1 MNLWPYWSVE
11 DGGGS
16 FSKDLPGR
24 PNKVQKPALLK
35 RLIRKSPWESDLL
48 STLFLLL
55 FFFFFTFLFVT
66 WWNFLC
72 ALPSVLV
79 AGLRQYLQPTS
90 FSLGTKS
97 TLLKRFS
104 STLSDIFQ
112 SDYCPL
118 HEYWMWMTMQ
128 GCGIYWEIQVKCLT
142 QEIMIE
148 PKQAG
153 ETSDLLYGDGRSPE
167 GTEIPNHKQPWGPSK
182 PVLQLATKL
191 SHDNN
196 SINHNPPHCN
206 FLIPIIYWWGLGWVA
221 IILL

>member
-1 MNLWPYWSVE
+1 MRTSWTTCEFMAILVCWGWRRQLFQGPPWKSKQSSEASTFETSDQKITLRVWP
-11 DGGGS
+11 
-16 FSKDLPGR
+16 
-24 PNKVQKPALLK
+24 LK
-35 RLIRKSPWESDLL
+35 YFVPDS
-48 STLFLLL
+48 
-55 FFFFFTFLFVT
+55 FFFFLHFYLCVT

-79 AGLRQYLQPTS
+79 AGLRQYLQPTG

-104 STLSDIFQ
+104 STLSDTFQ

-128 GCGIYWEIQVKCLT
+128 GCGIYWEIQVICLT
-142 QEIMIE
+142 QEVMIE

-153 ETSDLLYGDGRSPE
+153 ETSDMLYGDGRSPE
-167 GTEIPNHKQPWGPSK
+167 GTEIPNHKQPWGSK

-191 SHDNN
+191 SHDKN

-206 FLIPIIYWWGLGWVA
+206 FLIPIIY
-221 IILL
+221 